1 MRTREEFDQ
10 IFTTQITLPVQ
21 WGDMDA
27 FGHVNNTLYFRY
39 FESVRLAYFE
49 SLELMTHKHLAPIL
63 AETNCRFRRALYYP
77 DNIVVGTNVTEVHE
91 HGFMMEYGIYSQDQ
105 KTVASLGFGRIVLIN
120 KETGAKTAV
129 DETIK
134 QRIKELAEK

>member
-10 IFTTQITLPVQ
+10 TFTTQITLPVQ

-49 SLELMTHKHLAPIL
+49 SLELMTHQHLAPIL

-77 DNIVVGTNVTEVHE
+77 DNIVVGTNVTEIHE

-105 KTVASLGFGRIVLIN
+105 RTVASLGFGRIVLIN
-120 KETGAKTAV
+120 KETGAKAAV

-134 QRIKELAEK
+134 QRIKELAKK